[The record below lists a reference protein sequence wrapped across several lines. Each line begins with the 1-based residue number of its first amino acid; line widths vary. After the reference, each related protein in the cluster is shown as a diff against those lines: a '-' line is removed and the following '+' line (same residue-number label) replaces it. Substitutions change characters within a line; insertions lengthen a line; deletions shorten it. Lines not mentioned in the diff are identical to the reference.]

1 MPALIVVL
9 TVVVLLPGGQGLFL
23 EVWGFGLVVAIGA
36 SFLGVGARSSDR
48 SSEVPSVGMAGL
60 GPASLA
66 DASRGR
72 GRGRG
77 A

>member
-48 SSEVPSVGMAGL
+48 SSGPSVGMAGL

-72 GRGRG
+72 ARGRG